1 MKKNVLSALLVIALT
16 ISIFGFTIPV
26 KAYAGTN
33 LYSDPASKT
42 LGPPPTTYQY
52 NIMLENATDV
62 VTIAFDLHFNPAYV
76 NVTNLLAGGCLPGG
90 VLMIGSWDAVAGEI
104 NGITYGVL
112 GNKYDVLN
120 GTAIVV
126 TVETIDFTP
135 TAGAVIDICNMDC
148 WDSAMN
154 NFLSGDSPYDHTVY
168 IPKPPPF
175 SPTADF
181 TYHPLHPITG
191 AMVTFDAT
199 SSSSGFD
206 GSQTCPVQEY
216 TWDFDDGNV
225 TVTSD
230 PTIDHAYISEAIYN
244 VNLTVYA
251 PPGPSGDPSY
261 DPYGWVV
268 KQVIVT
274 APVVGKY
281 IDLYTQD
288 TRYPG
293 YTTPYTGEGVL
304 GGQVDSYAPQDL
316 VMLYAKVTY
325 NLEPVANKLVA
336 FEIHGP
342 TNAYMNITIYRTAY
356 TDTEGI
362 ANTTFRIPWPDVNPE
377 EIVFGVWEILAKVDI
392 AEEWL
397 SDTHWFV
404 VDWTV
409 KITNVKLLDF
419 MNTPTFDF
427 EELEN
432 VFINTT
438 VLNRALTAR
447 NVTITI
453 VIYDEL
459 GVPIGT
465 AVTTYPNV
473 PPGVTELDRVPVLVC
488 ITIPEW
494 AYVGWGSV
502 FVNAYTK
509 LPWDCGVCYCPEYQ
523 TIIKIQPGP

>member
-1 MKKNVLSALLVIALT
+1 MKRKILSALLVMALA

-42 LGPPPTTYQY
+42 LGPPPTSYQY
-52 NIMLENATDV
+52 NIMLENATKV

-76 NVTNLLAGGCLPGG
+76 NVTNLQPGGCLPGG
-90 VLMIGSWDAVAGEI
+90 ILMIGERKPGEI

-112 GNKYDVLN
+112 MANYDVLI

-126 TVETIDFTP
+126 TVETIDFPP
-135 TAGAVIDICNMDC
+135 TTGAVIDICNMNC
-148 WDSAMN
+148 WDSEMN
-154 NFLSGDSPYDHTVY
+154 NFLVGDSPYDHTVY
-168 IPKPPPF
+168 IPKPLPY

-181 TYHPLHPITG
+181 TWHPLHPKTDEEIE
-191 AMVTFDAT
+191 FDAT

-206 GSQTCPVQEY
+206 GKVTCPIDTY

-225 TVTSD
+225 TVTTD
-230 PTIDHAYISEAIYN
+230 PVIYHTYTAEATYS

-251 PPGPSGDPSY
+251 PPGPDPDLTY
-261 DPYGWVV
+261 DPYHWTINDVMVSIPPTGR
-268 KQVIVT
+268 
-274 APVVGKY
+274 Y

-288 TRYPG
+288 TRHPDYPTG
-293 YTTPYTGEGVL
+293 YTGEGVL

-325 NLEPVANKLVA
+325 NLEPVAKKLVA
-336 FEIHGP
+336 FEIRGP
-342 TNAYMNITIYRTAY
+342 TNPYMNISVYRTAF
-356 TDTEGI
+356 TDDEGI
-362 ANTTFRIPWPDVNPE
+362 ASTTFRIPWPDVDPE
-377 EIVFGVWEILAKVDI
+377 EIVFGVWTVLAKVDI
-392 AEEWL
+392 AEESV
-397 SDTHWFV
+397 SDTHWFN
-404 VDWTV
+404 VDWTI
-409 KITNVKLLDF
+409 KITKVKLLDV
-419 MNTPTFDF
+419 MNTEQTHFK
-427 EELEN
+427 ELES
-432 VFINTT
+432 VCINTT
-438 VLNRALTAR
+438 IFNTALTPR
-447 NVTITI
+447 NVTIAI

-473 PPGVTELDRVPVLVC
+473 PHGVTELDRIPVLVC

-509 LPWDCGVCYCPEYQ
+509 LPWDGGICYCNEYQ
-523 TIIKIQPGP
+523 VLIDIQSGS